1 MVNFIIWCC
10 FICTMCKCAR
20 VRTAKATMCNWNCK
34 SLQQADPLHPH
45 PPILNLKSI
54 SLSFLRT
61 KVRLRSTFVWTHLL
75 GESQLLTWLMWLW
88 LICFLNASWPFLVP
102 PDPRGVSGGVQGG
115 QGGSLGPKIVTF
127 LGATFGFQI
136 GKFWIVWTENT
147 LFSRFL
153 AKNGPSGEQKWSFLG
168 WNGWTQKCIFLKNTL
183 FKLPENAP

>member
-34 SLQQADPLHPH
+34 SLQQADPIYPH

-102 PDPRGVSGGVQGG
+102 PDPRGVSGGVWGG
-115 QGGSLGPKIVTF
+115 QGGPWDKIF
-127 LGATFGFQI
+127 FNFFGSHIWVPNWEILDFMNWKHFIFQVF
-136 GKFWIVWTENT
+136 G
-147 LFSRFL
+147 
-153 AKNGPSGEQKWSFLG
+153 QKWPLRRPKMVVLG
-168 WNGWTQKCIFLKNTL
+168 WNGWK
-183 FKLPENAP
+183 